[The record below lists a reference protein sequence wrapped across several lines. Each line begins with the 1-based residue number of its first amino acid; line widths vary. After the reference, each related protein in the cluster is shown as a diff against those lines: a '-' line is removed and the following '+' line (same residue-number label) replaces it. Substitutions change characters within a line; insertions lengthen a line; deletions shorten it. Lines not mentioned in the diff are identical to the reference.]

1 MNAHIVNIQHFTNGD
16 IGLEFVDEDDDVIQF
31 IMSPKKAKRVAYEIL
46 TCIAHD
52 EEASE

>member
-16 IGLEFVDEDDDVIQF
+16 IGLEFVDEDDGVIQF

-46 TCIAHD
+46 VCIAHD
-52 EEASE
+52 EEAKE